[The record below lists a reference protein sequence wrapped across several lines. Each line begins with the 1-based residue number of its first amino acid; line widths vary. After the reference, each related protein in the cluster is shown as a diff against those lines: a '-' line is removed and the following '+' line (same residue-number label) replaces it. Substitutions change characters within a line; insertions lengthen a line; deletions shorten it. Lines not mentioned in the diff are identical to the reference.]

1 MGRYIEDP
9 QGMLEALGF
18 AIAALGMGIGFAVVG
33 LGEATGFLTDEGKDE
48 AIKMIE
54 NILGKR
60 PDDNAALIK

>member
-9 QGMLEALGF
+9 EGMLEALG
-18 AIAALGMGIGFAVVG
+18 IAVMGIGMGLGFAIVG
-33 LGEATGFLTDEGKDE
+33 LGEVMGFLTDEGKDE

-60 PDDNAALIK
+60 PDDNVALIK